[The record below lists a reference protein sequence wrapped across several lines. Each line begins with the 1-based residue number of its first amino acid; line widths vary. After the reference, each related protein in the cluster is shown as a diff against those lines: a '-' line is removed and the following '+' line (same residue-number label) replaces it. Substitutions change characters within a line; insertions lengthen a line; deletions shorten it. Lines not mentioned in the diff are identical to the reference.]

1 MERTTSLSPYM
12 YRLNS
17 HRPTQQSGG
26 VKWTSV
32 DVIGLL
38 QCCISC
44 TRWRTTP
51 RILQSTQSQL
61 LIEQAPTRNAR
72 QKKRST
78 SFCPAETQQ
87 RCRGTGSGHY
97 CVVLRSCWSWKT
109 KLSVVVCTGTGTI
122 FTRATLCDSA
132 GRPTSYGLVSVSV
145 SMSVSLSQV
154 GVLLKR
160 MNGFIWFLACG
171 LLSTS
176 PTLCFK
182 EVQVSTK

>member
-38 QCCISC
+38 HLLHSLTYDSPDPAINAV
-44 TRWRTTP
+44 
-51 RILQSTQSQL
+51 QL
-61 LIEQAPTRNAR
+61 LIEQAPTRNAH

-78 SFCPAETQQ
+78 SFCPAATQQ
-87 RCRGTGSGHY
+87 QRSRGTGSGHY

-122 FTRATLCDSA
+122 FTRATLCDSV
-132 GRPTSYGLVSVSV
+132 GTSYGLVSVSV

-160 MNGFIWFLACG
+160 MNGIIWFLACG